1 MLKKIISY
9 FKKFKDE
16 YEKEIEKI
24 RKNSSIVLPVN
35 SDSYFESGICNN
47 IDDNHDKLSF
57 RNISIYHV
65 SNYDLSQ
72 AYTND
77 TQSMKK
83 MFYDSYFNQD
93 LSKWNFSKIAKL
105 ENLCDMVYNSGLNQE
120 NYNKLVDAI
129 YNTNS
134 HGWTTAEI
142 DNVIG
147 TPITEVS
154 YTGNN

>member
-1 MLKKIISY
+1 VLEKIISY
-9 FKKFKDE
+9 FKKIEDE

-24 RKNSSIVLPVN
+24 KKNSSIVLPVN
-35 SDSYFESGICNN
+35 SDSFFESGICSN

-65 SNYDLSQ
+65 SNYDLSE
-72 AYTND
+72 AYTNN

-83 MFYDSYFNQD
+83 MFYDSYFDQN
-93 LSKWNFSKIAKL
+93 LSKWNFSKITKL
-105 ENLCDMVYNSGLNQE
+105 ENLYDMVHGSGLSQE

-134 HGWTTAEI
+134 HDWTTGEI

-147 TPITEVS
+147 TPITGVS
-154 YTGNN
+154 YSGSL